1 MQRRKGAEN
10 RREVLKAYEN
20 GLHILHIRGLELKE
34 KNCFGMLLTCGKM
47 LSGRRYG

>member
-20 GLHILHIRGLELKE
+20 GLQIRGLGLKE
-34 KNCFGMLLTCGKM
+34 KNCFGMLLTSGKM

>member
-20 GLHILHIRGLELKE
+20 GLHIRGLGLKE
-34 KNCFGMLLTCGKM
+34 KNCFGMLLTSGKM